1 MRLRTNRRPG
11 IGLLFATL
19 LERQRRLSS
28 RNRVPDPFRGVCY
41 GLSSLSSFLPPR
53 SPGAWKTRASFFSP
67 CANAIRKKAKSLSVG
82 IAVARR
88 RNTMD
93 SMYHLNA
100 YDARSSLGKN
110 RGSKGRTRCSLLYS
124 YRLLDS
130 SFVHV
135 IYDNRWGKGRQM
147 RDNSLTWK
155 CSMMVHIKPRVSFGF
170 PSTISSARILTSL
183 IFL

>member
-1 MRLRTNRRPG
+1 MLRVILP
-11 IGLLFATL
+11 LLFP
-19 LERQRRLSS
+19 S
-28 RNRVPDPFRGVCY
+28 
-41 GLSSLSSFLPPR
+41 SSFAR
-53 SPGAWKTRASFFSP
+53 RVENESVVFFTLRERDTVS
-67 CANAIRKKAKSLSVG
+67 RKKAKSFSVG